1 MNFHSLST
9 RGRLI
14 SQNLD
19 LNERVQSREGQPKLL
34 VINYL
39 MNLCDK
45 TQVQWFAP
53 KTFNKYIARFSE
65 PAGGGLQ
72 VQVLLWN

>member
-1 MNFHSLST
+1 MNFHLLST
-9 RGRLI
+9 RCPLI

-19 LNERVQSREGQPKLL
+19 LNEKVQSREDQAKLL

-39 MNLCDK
+39 MNLCGK

-53 KTFNKYIARFSE
+53 KTFNKYRVIHSAE
-65 PAGGGLQ
+65 IQ
-72 VQVLLWN
+72 